1 MKLLLIESFFV
12 VILVNRVH
20 GVGYGGFG
28 YRYLCQEIPKMAP
41 YKKTSKRS
49 VVATKALKQ
58 YRHVD
63 SVLHDCMGLS
73 L

>member
-28 YRYLCQEIPKMAP
+28 YKMAP